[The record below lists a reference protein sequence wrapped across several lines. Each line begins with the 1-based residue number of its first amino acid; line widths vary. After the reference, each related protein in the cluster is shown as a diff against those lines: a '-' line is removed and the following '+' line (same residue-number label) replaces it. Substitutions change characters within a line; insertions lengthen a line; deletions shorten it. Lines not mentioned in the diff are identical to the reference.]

1 MQLVETLADALAIEA
16 LAAVEK
22 TGDEKLTDRISDVI
36 GASSPTLQEAFLTA
50 VRIRRADRRARELLA
65 ELNRTPA
72 DEVK

>member
-50 VRIRRADRRARELLA
+50 VRIRRADGRARELLA

>member
-1 MQLVETLADALAIEA
+1 MELVETLADALAIEA
-16 LAAVEK
+16 LAAAEK
-22 TGDEKLTDRISDVI
+22 TGDEKLTDKISEVI

>member
-1 MQLVETLADALAIEA
+1 MELVETLADALAIEA

-22 TGDEKLTDRISDVI
+22 TGDEKLTDKISEVI